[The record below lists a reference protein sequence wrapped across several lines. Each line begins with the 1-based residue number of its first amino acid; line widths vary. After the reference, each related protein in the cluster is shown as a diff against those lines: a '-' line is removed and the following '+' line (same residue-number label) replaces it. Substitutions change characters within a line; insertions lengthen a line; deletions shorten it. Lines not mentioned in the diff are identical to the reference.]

1 MQRMNAMA
9 TLYLLKGRTITTA
22 ASIVLIVLMSG
33 CDSKIRNESKR
44 FNISHSGTDYQ
55 FVGKL
60 LKESGL
66 ISKITSV
73 DYFYQS
79 VIKKQ

>member
-1 MQRMNAMA
+1 
-9 TLYLLKGRTITTA
+9 
-22 ASIVLIVLMSG
+22 MSG
-33 CDSKIRNESKR
+33 CDGKIRDEIKR

-66 ISKITSV
+66 ISKITSF